1 MRLPSWVQTSPR
13 GAPSLAEK
21 QERNRALT
29 QSVSAKRSGQCLFTT
44 VPKRHIKNSPDGL
57 SPQPLSRSERRIT
70 KAPGDRH
77 HA

>member
-44 VPKRHIKNSPDGL
+44 VPERQNENPDCIL
-57 SPQPLSRSERRIT
+57 HPSR
-70 KAPGDRH
+70 
-77 HA
+77 